1 MLSREDND
9 LLTRVY
15 PGSAMGN
22 LFRRY
27 WIPALLSEE
36 IPEPDGP
43 PVRVRL
49 LGEDLV
55 AFRDT
60 SGKIGLLD
68 EHCSHRGTSLFYG
81 RNEDCGLRCIYHGWK
96 YDVEGNVLETPAE
109 PEGSQL
115 KNKVHHTAYPCVE
128 AGGMVFAY
136 MGPRGDI
143 PVFPTYAWLT
153 VPQNQIYIAK
163 SLLEC
168 NYLQGLDG
176 DCDSSHLNFLHR
188 MFKPDARRQ
197 FLTYEDQ
204 SPEFEIDETDF
215 GFTVAAIR
223 KMGANRNYVRIS
235 QFVMPF
241 IGCVPVGRE
250 ADGRLDG
257 FKAVYQ
263 VPADDISTWRYDFFF
278 KWSQPW
284 SKDDSSKRNF
294 VGADY
299 KKIRNIR
306 NNYLQERE
314 AQRTVNFTGIEEFL
328 NQDACATES
337 MGPIVDRTKEHLGVS
352 DSYIIQVRRLLFKAV
367 KDLQA
372 GQKPPG
378 LVYDP
383 SRADFSHI
391 RCDVAHLPSSVSWR
405 TLFEAENAPS
415 ANQNR

>member
-1 MLSREDND
+1 MLSREENE
-9 LLTRVY
+9 LLTRVH
-15 PGSAMGN
+15 PGSAMGG

-36 IPEPDGP
+36 VSEPDGA

-60 SGKIGLLD
+60 HGKIGLLD

-81 RNEDCGLRCIYHGWK
+81 RNEECGLRCIYHGWK
-96 YDVEGNVLETPAE
+96 YDVDGNVLETPAE
-109 PEGSQL
+109 PAGSQL
-115 KNKVHHTAYPCVE
+115 KNKVRHTAYPCVE

-136 MGPRGDI
+136 MGPGNKT
-143 PVFPTYAWLT
+143 PVFPTYAWLG

-188 MFKPDARRQ
+188 MFKPDARRE
-197 FLTYEDQ
+197 FLNYEDQ
-204 SPEFEIDETDF
+204 SPEFEIDEMDF
-215 GFTVAAIR
+215 GFRVAAIR
-223 KMGANRNYVRIS
+223 KMGSDKNYVRIS

-250 ADGRLDG
+250 VDGKLDG

-263 VPADDISTWRYDFFF
+263 VPADDTNTWRYDFFF
-278 KWSQPW
+278 KWSRPW
-284 SKDDSSKRNF
+284 DKDDSSKRNF
-294 VGADY
+294 VGPDY

-306 NNYLQERE
+306 NNYLQDRQ
-314 AQRTVNFTGIEEFL
+314 AQKTVNFTGIEEFL
-328 NQDACATES
+328 NQDACVTES
-337 MGPIVDRTKEHLGVS
+337 MGTIVDRTKEHLGAS
-352 DSYIIQVRRLLFKAV
+352 DSYIIQVRRFLLKAL

-372 GQKPPG
+372 GREPPG
-378 LVYDP
+378 LVYDN
-383 SRADFSHI
+383 SHADFSHI
-391 RCDVAHLPSSVSWR
+391 RCDVAHLPSNVSWR
-405 TLFEAENAPS
+405 TLFGEESRSGTRA
-415 ANQNR
+415 